1 MSRFV
6 IVTSLLLAAGCT
18 QQGKTSTSNEDAMAR
33 PLAEPAAVP
42 ALDGEWQVT
51 KVDGRPIAPA
61 MTAAFEGGRVRI
73 TAGCARRAWTFT
85 QKRNIVSFAANP
97 GGSANCEVPPTV
109 KQEEAFQ
116 ALDRATI
123 AIFAKEGREA
133 SLSGDGGNV
142 TLVRG

>member
-1 MSRFV
+1 MPRFST
-6 IVTSLLLAAGCT
+6 IAALLLVAGCT
-18 QQGKTSTSNEDAMAR
+18 QQKEAGTSNEQAASK
-33 PLAEPAAVP
+33 PAEAPAVP
-42 ALDGEWQVT
+42 ELAGNWQVT

-61 MTAAFEGGRVRI
+61 MAAVFEGGRVRI
-73 TAGCARRAWTFT
+73 TAGCTRRAWTFT
-85 QKRNIVSFAANP
+85 QKRNIVSFAADP
-97 GGSANCEVPPTV
+97 GGSANCEVPPTL

-123 AIFAKEGREA
+123 AIFGKQGREA

>member
-1 MSRFV
+1 MPRFPT
-6 IVTSLLLAAGCT
+6 IVALLLVAGCT
-18 QQGKTSTSNEDAMAR
+18 QQREAGTSNEQATAT
-33 PLAEPAAVP
+33 PPVEAAAVP
-42 ALDGEWQVT
+42 ELAGKWQVT

-61 MTAAFEGGRVRI
+61 IAAAFEGGRVRI
-73 TAGCARRAWTFT
+73 TAGCTRRAWTFT

-142 TLVRG
+142 TLVRS